1 MTFTLPDELAEQF
14 VKTVAA
20 RRRSRYMAQAL
31 AQKLRERD
39 RELIRAC
46 EVANRDPE
54 VQSIENEFDAIPEEF
69 REPRRSATARRG
81 MVGTPRPNS
90 RVRD

>member
-1 MTFTLPDELAEQF
+1 MTFTLPDELAKQF

-20 RRRSRYMAQAL
+20 RQRSSYIAQAL

-54 VQSIENEFDAIPEEF
+54 VQAIENEFDAIPEEF
-69 REPRRSATARRG
+69 REPWRGAKARRG
-81 MVGTPRPNS
+81 MVGTPRSNS